1 MQEIRPLSSFL
12 TPPPGA
18 VSARAAKEQPE
29 EESFGSLLGR
39 ELQDAVGPAGADVR
53 FSKHAESRLQTRNI
67 TLGAQQM
74 RRLSSAVDRAQE
86 KGVSDSLVVMDSLAF
101 IVSVPGR
108 TVVTA
113 MPVAEAGGHVFT
125 QIDGAV
131 IL

>member
-12 TPPPGA
+12 TPPPAGA
-18 VSARAAKEQPE
+18 SSRARQED
-29 EESFGSLLGR
+29 ESFGDLLSR
-39 ELQDAVGPAGADVR
+39 ELGDGSVPDGTAVR
-53 FSKHAESRLQTRNI
+53 FSKHAMLRLETRNI
-67 TLGAQQM
+67 TLGQRQM
-74 RRLSSAVDRAQE
+74 QRLSSAVDRASE
-86 KGVSDSLVVMDSLAF
+86 KGVSDSLVVMDNLAF

-113 MPVAEAGGHVFT
+113 MPVDEANSHVFT